1 MPLVR
6 ITARESRDDATL
18 AALGGAIHDA
28 LVEAVGI
35 PPDDRFQIHD
45 RLRGAAVVADPAY
58 LGVRRSDPV
67 FVEITLRAGRSDAVK
82 RALYARIAEL
92 AEERAGVQRADIT
105 IALRENGAVDWSFGD
120 GIAHYAP
127 G

>member
-6 ITARESRDDATL
+6 ISARRSRDDATL
-18 AALGGAIHDA
+18 AALGDAIHDA

-35 PPDDRFQIHD
+35 PPDDRFQVRD
-45 RLRGAAVVADPAY
+45 RLPEADLVADTAY

-92 AEERAGVQRADIT
+92 AEERAGVRRVDVT
-105 IALRENGAVDWSFGD
+105 IVLRENGPADWSFGD
-120 GIAHYAP
+120 GIAQYAP